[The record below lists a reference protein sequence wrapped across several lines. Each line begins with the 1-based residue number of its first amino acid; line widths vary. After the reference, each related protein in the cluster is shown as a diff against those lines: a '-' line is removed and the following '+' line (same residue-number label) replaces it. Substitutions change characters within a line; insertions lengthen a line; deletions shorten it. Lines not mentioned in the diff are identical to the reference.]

1 METNKL
7 KQDGETN
14 GLEQIDKELKN
25 SDDLIK
31 KAFELSPD
39 PIYLFTPKG
48 ILIDGNKAAEKVS
61 GYKKEELIGKNII
74 KGILSPS
81 HIAKVFK
88 IIAQFVLGKPIGPIE
103 IVLNRKDG
111 GKVPI
116 EVMGQ
121 PIRVK
126 GQNII
131 IGVARDTT
139 GRKKIEIALK
149 ESEER
154 LRTIFEYAPDSY
166 YLSDAKG
173 NFIDGNKAAEKTS
186 GYKREELIGK
196 SFLKLKLL
204 HPGQI
209 PKAATLL
216 ARNILGFPTGPD
228 EFTFN
233 RKDGTKILLE
243 VSTFPVILKG
253 ERVVLGIARD
263 ITERKK
269 LEEELKKRNE
279 ELEKFYKIAVGR
291 EMKMIELK
299 TRVQDLEERLKKYK
313 QNKQSS

>member
-1 METNKL
+1 MKTNKL

-14 GLEQIDKELKN
+14 ELKQIDKELKN
-25 SDDLIK
+25 SDDLFK
-31 KAFELSPD
+31 KIFELSPD

-48 ILIDGNKAAEKVS
+48 ILINGNKAAEKVS

-74 KGILSPS
+74 KELLSPS
-81 HIAKVFK
+81 QVAKVFK
-88 IIAQFVLGKPIGPIE
+88 IIAQFVLGKLIGPIE

-111 GKVPI
+111 SKI
-116 EVMGQ
+116 ALEVMGQ
-121 PIRVK
+121 PTKVK

-131 IGVARDTT
+131 IAVARDITD
-139 GRKKIEIALK
+139 RKKAEVALK

-154 LRTIFEYAPDSY
+154 LRIIFEYAPDSY

-204 HPGQI
+204 PPSQI
-209 PKAATLL
+209 PKAAALL
-216 ARNILGFPTGPD
+216 ARNTLGFPTGPD

-243 VSTFPVILKG
+243 VSTFPVMLKG

-269 LEEELKKRNE
+269 LEEELKKRNK
-279 ELEKFYKIAVGR
+279 ELESFYKIAVGR

-299 TRVQDLEERLKKYK
+299 KKVQGLEEQLEKYK
-313 QNKQSS
+313 QSS